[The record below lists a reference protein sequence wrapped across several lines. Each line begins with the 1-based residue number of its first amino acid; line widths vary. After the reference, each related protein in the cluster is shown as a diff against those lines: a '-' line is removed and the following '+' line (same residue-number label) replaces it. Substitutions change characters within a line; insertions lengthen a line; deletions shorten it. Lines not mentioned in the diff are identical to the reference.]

1 MLESVKGA
9 STKYQIFLDQQSVD
23 RKKKKVDSFSGS
35 WIYCQNLHK
44 EEVRQRVHGF
54 CECYWKRKYLYSDSV
69 KLMIRKERNNE
80 SIEKLR
86 KMLKQQKQKKLVV
99 ADKKKGWKLI
109 TKILTLSWTCI
120 ILYWLYVQSCVCK
133 YILYTQFWE

>member
-23 RKKKKVDSFSGS
+23 REKKKVDSFSGS

-54 CECYWKRKYLYSDSV
+54 CECYWKRKYFYSDSV

>member
-23 RKKKKVDSFSGS
+23 REKKKVDSFSGS
-35 WIYCQNLHK
+35 GIYRQNLHK

-109 TKILTLSWTCI
+109 TKILALSWTCI

-133 YILYTQFWE
+133 YTLYTQFWE

>member
-1 MLESVKGA
+1 M
-9 STKYQIFLDQQSVD
+9 
-23 RKKKKVDSFSGS
+23 
-35 WIYCQNLHK
+35 
-44 EEVRQRVHGF
+44 
-54 CECYWKRKYLYSDSV
+54 YSDSV

-109 TKILTLSWTCI
+109 TKILALSWTCI
-120 ILYWLYVQSCVCK
+120 ILY
-133 YILYTQFWE
+133 